1 MSTPRRIL
9 LVDDDNALRESL
21 KEQLNLQNEFVVTDA
36 ATGASGLEKA
46 KTETPDLVILDV
58 GLPDLDGREVC
69 RLMRKAQ
76 AA

>member
-1 MSTPRRIL
+1 LIPQAATVMSTPRRIL

-46 KTETPDLVILDV
+46 KSETPDLVILDGPGWPR
-58 GLPDLDGREVC
+58 GLPPH
-69 RLMRKAQ
+69 A
-76 AA
+76 